1 MELWRMSAMGLAGLL
16 RSAELS
22 SSELV
27 RACLDRID
35 AVNPGLN
42 AIVTL
47 AAERALADAARLDAM
62 AARGEFAGPLPW
74 PAG

>member
-1 MELWRMSAMGLAGLL
+1 MGLAGLL

-27 RACLDRID
+27 RACLDRIE
-35 AVNPGLN
+35 AVNPGLK

-62 AARGEFAGPLPW
+62 AAHGEFAGPLPW